1 MLKEHGGST
10 ESQGWALVASL
21 ETFKGCDIKIVTKV
35 SGFNGLSTSLSG
47 EVRKIELKT
56 VRKSD
61 DWFAINGL
69 AGIENLF
76 FDDLY
81 WLYFSI
87 VPENYVI
94 VTKAIPFL
102 RKQVS
107 SNIDDRVFEY
117 IRAWISLTKAIT
129 KDFEIKFIP
138 RINFKT
144 QTPVRELLLEVL
156 DNPDDHDW
164 GDVVEEIWQLNEDGQ
179 WIQHYPSES
188 VPSVGLKAD

>member
-1 MLKEHGGST
+1 MLKEHGSST
-10 ESQGWALVASL
+10 ESRGWALVASL
-21 ETFKGCDIKIVTKV
+21 ETFKGCTINIVAKG

-47 EVRKIELKT
+47 KVRRIELKT
-56 VRKSD
+56 VEKSD

-87 VPENYVI
+87 VPENYVM
-94 VTKAIPFL
+94 VTRAIPFL

-107 SNIDDRVFEY
+107 SNIDNRVSEY
-117 IRAWISLTKAIT
+117 IKVWINLTKAIT
-129 KDFEIKFIP
+129 KDFGIKFIP

-144 QTPVRELLLEVL
+144 QTPIREMLSEVL

-164 GDVVEEIWQLNEDGQ
+164 DDVVKEIWQLNEDGQ
-179 WIQHYPSES
+179 WIQHYFNET
-188 VPSVGLKAD
+188 V